1 MIKNYKVKAILEA
14 VGDIVQPMEKIKVV
28 QKEVNQEA
36 KEFSSSD
43 AEGFEIDEIK
53 KIQPE
58 FEIDEIKK
66 IQPEFEID
74 EIQKIPPE
82 TEKLI
87 TKAEQNLEIN
97 KSQKKDNDGPLVL
110 TNLYET
116 ADKLEKDK
124 DKASEVLETQNNLKT
139 EDQTVKLNKE
149 LSSTKKE
156 EKLSS
161 SISSQMERLADKTG
175 QSLETNE
182 PEKKD
187 DPLLLT
193 NVQKTK
199 DVLKNKATSEI
210 LETKNVLETKKQI
223 IKLDSTYNYI
233 SLTEAISKLSSSE
246 KHITLLKNE
255 LKMQSDLVHK
265 QQDKIRDYQES
276 ISNLKE
282 RISKIER
289 QENKLYEQNAQ
300 LKENL
305 KASEKIKPQNNVNDK
320 ILEAE
325 KKIEYY
331 QADNLR
337 LSNEV
342 GTLSKRLDNTK
353 HQLVSYESNKQQI
366 MSEIKNLNN
375 VISRSNIID
384 NKFGSTILESD
395 KIIIDDNG
403 KVTKKINQKIKN
415 TNDINLLVRE
425 IFKK

>member
-1 MIKNYKVKAILEA
+1 
-14 VGDIVQPMEKIKVV
+14 
-28 QKEVNQEA
+28 
-36 KEFSSSD
+36 
-43 AEGFEIDEIK
+43 
-53 KIQPE
+53 
-58 FEIDEIKK
+58 
-66 IQPEFEID
+66 
-74 EIQKIPPE
+74 
-82 TEKLI
+82 
-87 TKAEQNLEIN
+87 
-97 KSQKKDNDGPLVL
+97 
-110 TNLYET
+110 
-116 ADKLEKDK
+116 
-124 DKASEVLETQNNLKT
+124 
-139 EDQTVKLNKE
+139 
-149 LSSTKKE
+149 
-156 EKLSS
+156 
-161 SISSQMERLADKTG
+161 MERLADKTG

-199 DVLKNKATSEI
+199 DDFTNKATSEI
-210 LETKNVLETKKQI
+210 LETKNGSETKKQI
-223 IKLDSTYNYI
+223 IKSDSTYTYI
-233 SLTEAISKLSSSE
+233 SLTEAINQLSSSE

-282 RISKIER
+282 RISKLER

-300 LKENL
+300 LKENI
-305 KASEKIKPQNNVNDK
+305 KASEKIKPQNDVNDK

-325 KKIEYY
+325 KKINYY
-331 QADNLR
+331 QEDNLR

-395 KIIIDDNG
+395 KIIINEDG
-403 KVTKKINQKIKN
+403 KVTKKIDQKIKN